1 MVEGQSGFMRLGAHS
16 AGLQRTV
23 ILGLIVCLM
32 GGGGQATAADGAK
45 VAVDRILALEKAE
58 RPKAVCA
65 ILESGILT
73 EVFEIDPSA
82 ISYRPGSRRIPHPLC
97 SARWDWPN
105 KAEFE
110 AACQE
115 ELTAQMERRIAAT
128 VARAD
133 FDEPTPECLSKD
145 AATTVSLTMTKPTF
159 ASPAEAVA
167 SLESAVAELEEGI
180 TFNIGG
186 KERTRQID
194 FDDFLDNVGDR
205 AAWAPKLSE
214 LSVAHG
220 GVRFAVS
227 VQGAGDNNK
236 SRSLAIDL
244 AQKVIGAF

>member
-1 MVEGQSGFMRLGAHS
+1 MIERQRDLVRQIVRWASLQ
-16 AGLQRTV
+16 GLA
-23 ILGLIVCLM
+23 ILGLMLCPV
-32 GGGGQATAADGAK
+32 GFAGEATAADGAK
-45 VAVDRILALEKAE
+45 AEVDRILALEKAE

-82 ISYRPGSRRIPHPLC
+82 ISYRPGSRSIPHPLC

-115 ELTAQMERRIAAT
+115 ELTAQLERRIAAT

-133 FDEPTPECLSKD
+133 FDEPMPECLSKD

-159 ASPAEAVA
+159 ASSAEAVA
-167 SLESAVAELEEGI
+167 SLESTVAQLEEGI

-186 KERTRQID
+186 KLRTRQID

-205 AAWAPKLSE
+205 AAWAPKLRE

-227 VQGAGDNNK
+227 VQGAGDNDK
-236 SRSLAIDL
+236 SRSLAINL